1 LLNEITSFFRATK
14 CIKACAVGLDKAK
27 CVQGLDGRH
36 SHRLC
41 DVEISLTGPP
51 ETEIIFALQLGISA
65 QATVTTP
72 VIAFEGQ
79 PTGQRFNCVRHFNIL
94 HSHTLA
100 ARSFR
105 YSHTKRRK

>member
-1 LLNEITSFFRATK
+1 MLNEIASSFRATK
-14 CIKACAVGLDKAK
+14 CIESCTVGLDKAK
-27 CVQGLDGRH
+27 CGQGLDGRH
-36 SHRLC
+36 SHGLC
-41 DVEISLTGPP
+41 DVEISLTHPP

-72 VIAFEGQ
+72 AIAFEGQ
-79 PTGQRFNCVRHFNIL
+79 PTGQCFNRIGHFNIL
-94 HSHTLA
+94 HFHTLA